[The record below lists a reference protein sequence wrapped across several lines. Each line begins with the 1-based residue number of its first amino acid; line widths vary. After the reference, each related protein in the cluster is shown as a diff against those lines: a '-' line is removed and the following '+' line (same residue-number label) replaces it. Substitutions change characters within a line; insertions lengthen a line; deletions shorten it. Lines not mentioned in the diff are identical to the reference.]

1 MNGRAHATA
10 AAVALIGPHGS
21 GKTTLLEAMLAAA
34 GAISRK
40 GTVANADTVGDSS
53 PEARTRAMSTEVNV
67 ARFSYL
73 DDPYAVLDCPGS
85 VEFAADMASALP
97 CVDLAIVVCEP
108 DPARAAALQPILKR
122 LSEAHIPHLLFVNK
136 IETARGR
143 VRDLLEA
150 LQEVSPTPLV
160 LRQAPIWTDGKVTGF
175 IDLALERAFIYRPN
189 QPSLQ
194 VAIPSDMADREAEA
208 RFQMLERLADFDD
221 HLMEELLSDVAPP
234 QAEVFADLAAGAAN
248 GQIASVMLGSG
259 LYGHGV
265 RRLLKAL
272 RHETPALERAA
283 GRLLGAAPAGPA
295 VYVAKSLHAGQSGRL
310 SIARVFGAA
319 LADGATLTRA
329 DGTEARVGGILA
341 MQGALTRKIDRAEA
355 GDIVALAR
363 FGDARTGEV
372 YAAAGRLSAPA
383 VEAAPPVYAVALAAR
398 EKKDEVKLSAAMHK
412 LLEEDPGLA
421 FGPDAETGS
430 FLFQGQGETHLAVA
444 LSRLER
450 KFGVGAVASRP
461 ATPYRETIRKGL
473 TQRGRHKRQTGGH
486 GQFGDVVVEFRPLAR
501 GEGFAFSERIS
512 GGVVPRTYFPAV
524 EAGVKDALARGPLGF
539 PVVDVGATLIDGSTH
554 AVDSSELAFRTAG
567 RIAAQEALPQCHP
580 VLLEPVHR
588 VTLFAPS
595 DATARVTQI
604 VTGRRG
610 QILGYD
616 ARSGWPGWDAVEAC
630 LPHAELHDLIVELR
644 SATQGAGGFMHAPDH
659 YAELTGRLADKV
671 TGARAVEMA

>member
-1 MNGRAHATA
+1 MTRRAHATA

-21 GKTTLLEAMLAAA
+21 GKTTLLEALLVAS
-34 GAISRK
+34 GAVTRK
-40 GTVANADTVGDSS
+40 GAVASADSVGDCS
-53 PEARTRAMSTEVNV
+53 PEARARAMSTEVNV

-85 VEFAADMASALP
+85 VEFAGDMAAALP

-108 DPARAAALQPILKR
+108 DPARVGGLQPILKR
-122 LSEAHIPHLLFVNK
+122 LSDAHIPHLLFVNK

-175 IDLALERAFIYRPN
+175 IDLAMERAYVYRPD
-189 QPSLQ
+189 QPSLR
-194 VAIPSDMADREAEA
+194 VDIPSDMADREAEA

-221 HLMEELLSDVAPP
+221 HLMEELLSDVTPP

-248 GQIASVMLGSG
+248 GQIASVMLGSS
-259 LYGHGV
+259 LHGHGV

-272 RHETPALERAA
+272 RHETPPLEQAA
-283 GRLLGAAPAGPA
+283 KRLFGAAPAGPA

-319 LADGATLTRA
+319 LSDGATLSRG
-329 DGTEARVGGILA
+329 DGAEARVGGLLA
-341 MQGALTRKIDRAEA
+341 MQGAMTRKLDRAEA
-355 GDIVALAR
+355 GDVVALAR

-372 YAAAGRLSAPA
+372 YAASGQLKAQSIEL
-383 VEAAPPVYAVALAAR
+383 APPVYAMALAAR
-398 EKKDEVKLSAAMHK
+398 DRKDEVKLSAAMHK
-412 LLEEDPGLA
+412 VMEEDLGLS

-430 FLFQGQGETHLAVA
+430 FLLQGQGETHLAVA

-461 ATPYRETIRKGL
+461 ATPYRETIRKTV

-486 GQFGDVVVEFRPLAR
+486 GQFGDVFMQFRPLSR
-501 GEGFAFSERIS
+501 GQGFAFEERIT

-539 PVVDVGATLIDGSTH
+539 PVVDVGATLLDGSTH
-554 AVDSSELAFRTAG
+554 PVDSSELAFRTAG
-567 RIAAQEALPQCHP
+567 RIAAAEALPQGEP
-580 VLLEPVHR
+580 VLLEPIHR
-588 VTLFAPS
+588 VSLFAPS
-595 DATARVTQI
+595 DCTARVTQI

-610 QILGYD
+610 QILGFD
-616 ARSGWPGWDAVEAC
+616 ARPGWPGWDAVEAF
-630 LPHAELHDLIVELR
+630 LPHAELHDLIKDLR
-644 SATQGAGGFMHAPDH
+644 SATQGAGSFVHAADH
-659 YAELTGRLADKV
+659 MAELTGRLADQV
-671 TGARAVEMA
+671 SGARAAAMA